1 MKTTSLIL
9 GLIVSPIFLISALP
23 ASTSAE
29 ELSLKIQKLK
39 PELRQIAKED
49 LHRIASD
56 PSHVLS
62 KQEIVAWAQKTLRA
76 SMEEMLKQ
84 GKLTVEESQLIQTK
98 AEVGIEALKNTDHE
112 IELNSKSLLAIRDLR
127 AGDNY
132 WEKWVEQWKRPVCVI
147 L

>member
-1 MKTTSLIL
+1 
-9 GLIVSPIFLISALP
+9 
-23 ASTSAE
+23 
-29 ELSLKIQKLK
+29 
-39 PELRQIAKED
+39 
-49 LHRIASD
+49 
-56 PSHVLS
+56 
-62 KQEIVAWAQKTLRA
+62 
-76 SMEEMLKQ
+76 MEEMLKQ